1 MDKMVKRGLALS
13 IFIILGI
20 LILMRYNNSYIKVEE
35 SIEISETI
43 KKGILDKE
51 YINIDEIVIEEWDQ
65 LLIIGPYTE
74 RKEAENESSIR
85 LNLIKNYNM
94 DINDGANLLVFCS
107 DGRVSEYVYLPRYIA
122 DIDLNSFKDN
132 SQTRTVLL
140 PRNQTKFKVVK
151 ANEILMLKKYS
162 N

>member
-1 MDKMVKRGLALS
+1 M
-13 IFIILGI
+13 
-20 LILMRYNNSYIKVEE
+20 
-35 SIEISETI
+35 
-43 KKGILDKE
+43 KKAILDKE

-74 RKEAENESSIR
+74 TESSIR

-107 DGRVSEYVYLPRYIA
+107 DGRVSEYVYLPRCIA

-151 ANEILMLKKYS
+151 ANEVLVLKKYS

>member
-1 MDKMVKRGLALS
+1 MDKMAKRGLGLS

-20 LILMRYNNSYIKVEE
+20 LILMRYSNSYIKVEE

-74 RKEAENESSIR
+74 RKEAENESNIR
-85 LNLIKNYNM
+85 LNVIKNYNM

-107 DGRVSEYVYLPRYIA
+107 DSRVSEYVYLPRCIA